1 MSQIE
6 VPDWVVEVAAKVLG
20 EIVMANSSGTTE
32 HDDGVTI
39 HMTKSVHELGE
50 EALRAAIAAALGA
63 WVVPV
68 GYAGRKALSAVSTP
82 PFYGCDAY
90 ISAAEQTDV
99 VCDRIYYL
107 RQEKPE

>member
-1 MSQIE
+1 MIQIE
-6 VPDWVVEVAAKVLG
+6 VPDWVVEIAAKVLG

-50 EALRAAIAAALGA
+50 EALRAAITAALGA
-63 WVVPV
+63 WVVPQHQAQWIV
-68 GYAGRKALSAVSTP
+68 EQCWEDITPKQFADLEETEAVTRTL
-82 PFYGCDAY
+82 YD
-90 ISAAEQTDV
+90 
-99 VCDRIYYL
+99 L